1 MPVLRTA
8 LVALTLLCVFATGRV
23 AANGNG
29 GADDGFATA
38 LRARIEAIDASG
50 HAVVA
55 GTGLLAPTLL
65 SRFYR
70 ERDYRPLWQPAGSEG
85 GPRIDELLRALEDAR
100 VHGLDPDAYHATQL
114 ARLAADPTAAADLEL
129 LATDAFVR
137 HAWHRAHGRIAPAD
151 ADPEWFLFVTE
162 ADPPTL
168 LGQLAS
174 SIPVGFLLDGLWPE
188 APQYWRLVEEK
199 RRLLARGATPSLPI
213 EAGPIAAG
221 PLLRLGR
228 SNPRVP
234 ALRARLGLRAG
245 SDDRFDAELDAAVRA
260 FQQSQGLAVDGVVG
274 PNTLDLLNVTDAERI
289 TRIDV
294 NLERWRWLMR
304 ALPAT
309 RVQVNVADYTLQ
321 VFEAGQE
328 ALRMNV
334 IVGTPF
340 RRTPVFTEPMR
351 YLVFNPDWRVPRRIA
366 VEDKLRLLQKD
377 AAALAA
383 QGYEARRAN
392 SPDPLQPVD
401 AFDWSTVTPRTFDYL
416 LRQRPGANNALGR
429 VKFILPNPYSV
440 YLHDTPARELFARS
454 GRAFSSGC
462 IRLEHAMLLADWV
475 LRDQPTWTRERID
488 AVLEAGEPVEVP
500 LRQPLPVLVLYFTV
514 VAGESGTIYY
524 RPDLYGRDAKVAAA
538 LEGRGGSA
546 AAGPG

>member
-1 MPVLRTA
+1 
-8 LVALTLLCVFATGRV
+8 
-23 AANGNG
+23 
-29 GADDGFATA
+29 
-38 LRARIEAIDASG
+38 
-50 HAVVA
+50 
-55 GTGLLAPTLL
+55 
-65 SRFYR
+65 
-70 ERDYRPLWQPAGSEG
+70 
-85 GPRIDELLRALEDAR
+85 
-100 VHGLDPDAYHATQL
+100 
-114 ARLAADPTAAADLEL
+114 
-129 LATDAFVR
+129 
-137 HAWHRAHGRIAPAD
+137 
-151 ADPEWFLFVTE
+151 
-162 ADPPTL
+162 
-168 LGQLAS
+168 
-174 SIPVGFLLDGLWPE
+174 
-188 APQYWRLVEEK
+188 
-199 RRLLARGATPSLPI
+199 
-213 EAGPIAAG
+213 
-221 PLLRLGR
+221 
-228 SNPRVP
+228 VP
-234 ALRARLGLRAG
+234 ALRARLGLPAG
-245 SDDRFDAELDAAVRA
+245 ADERFDAELDAAVRA
-260 FQQSQGLAVDGVVG
+260 FQQSQGLAVDGLVG

-309 RVQVNVADYTLQ
+309 RVQVNVADYSLQ
-321 VFEAGQE
+321 VFDAGQE

-366 VEDKLRLLQKD
+366 VEDKLPLLQKD
-377 AAALAA
+377 ATALAA

-475 LRDQPTWTRERID
+475 LRDQPAWTRERID
-488 AVLEAGEPVEVP
+488 AVLEAGETVEVP
-500 LRQPLPVLVLYFTV
+500 LLQPLPVLVLYFTV
-514 VAGESGTIYY
+514 VAGESGTVYY